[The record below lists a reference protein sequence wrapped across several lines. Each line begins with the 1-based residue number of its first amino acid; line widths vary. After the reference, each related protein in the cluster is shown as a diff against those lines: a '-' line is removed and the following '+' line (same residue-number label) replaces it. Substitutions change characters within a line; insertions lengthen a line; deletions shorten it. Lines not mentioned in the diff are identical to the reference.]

1 MTDGKTYFKKFTLS
15 MPVQPI
21 KFEKAFAAADGCN
34 ERIAKDE
41 DMQSQSIMSMRS
53 MRLVL

>member
-1 MTDGKTYFKKFTLS
+1 MLQKIYIIDASATD
-15 MPVQPI
+15 

-34 ERIAKDE
+34 ERIAENE
-41 DMQSQSIMSMRS
+41 DTQSQSIMSMRS